1 MQCPELLHEFLQRE
15 FLHEMLIRPETPADH
30 DAIHE
35 LTWVAFKPM
44 AFSDDTEADIIR
56 TLRANGDLAISLVA
70 EEGGEIVGHVAF
82 SPVTINGVDDGWF
95 GLGPIAVK
103 PRMQR
108 QGVGKALIAAG
119 LKLLDE
125 RGASGCAL
133 IGNPDVYSRAGF
145 VSDGRLTYQDIDTKY
160 VQRFVLRGSAPSG
173 TLKFARAFGG

>member
-1 MQCPELLHEFLQRE
+1 
-15 FLHEMLIRPETPADH
+15 MLIRSEVHADH

-35 LTWVAFKPM
+35 LTWAAFKPM

-56 TLRANGDLAISLVA
+56 TLRADGDLTISLVA
-70 EEGGEIVGHVAF
+70 EEGGGIVGHVAF
-82 SPVTINGVDDGWF
+82 SPVTIDGVDDGWF

-103 PRMQR
+103 PSMQR
-108 QGVGKALIAAG
+108 RGVGTALIAAG

-125 RGASGCAL
+125 RGANGCAL

-160 VQRFVLRGSAPSG
+160 VQRFVLRGPAPSG
-173 TLKFARAFGG
+173 ALRFVRAFGG